1 MAILKFLI
9 NISLIFTITVALSVN
24 KNSSNDSHI
33 NYRLPDNVAPVHY
46 NIKLI
51 PYIEENNFTFD
62 GESSIN
68 ITIHRTTQN
77 LSLHALEL
85 TIDEAATSLLDND
98 RIVYMPA
105 TYNYDNITQI
115 LVLHFN
121 DELLPGNY
129 TLKMRYVGILNN
141 DLGGFF
147 RISYINEEGNKVW
160 LAASHFEATLARRAF
175 PCWDEPALKATFDIS
190 IKHHRNYTALSNMPI
205 REQSDDEDG
214 TVWTHFDTTPIMST
228 YLVAFVVSD
237 YVRVANENETV
248 NMWCRSKL
256 APHTKFAQGVAEK
269 SGRLLTE
276 YTNSTD
282 KVPKMDHVAVPR
294 FRAGAMENWGLI
306 IYVESFFK
314 YDENSDT
321 IFTKQKV
328 AMTAAHEMAHQ
339 WFGNVVSPLWW
350 SHVWLN
356 EGFASF
362 FAEYILNQI
371 FEDWRVMEYFVVK
384 TQQTALHIDIA
395 KNMKPITLE
404 VNSPKEIDSLFSYSS
419 YGKAPAILRM
429 LQHIITDKVFR
440 KGIIKYLHTHQ
451 FSSAT
456 SDDLWNALQVVLD
469 ESDVPHNAYRL
480 KEVMDTWI
488 KQRHFP
494 VVHVTRNNDTN
505 EIIITQEHFRPDN
518 KNRHIDDDKWWIP
531 LTFATQTNP
540 DFSNT
545 LPTHWLRPQD
555 QNITITGIDPNDWI
569 IVNLQQMGYYRV
581 NYDYSNWQKI
591 ANYLKSD
598 NYTKIHVLNRVQII
612 DDAYHLMVA
621 NQLDILTFLDLI
633 SYLSQE
639 TDFIAWYPMFE
650 ILEITKYFYNLPETE
665 VFKSYILEI
674 LDGLIN
680 NVGYEED
687 PTEDDFTKIKRSEA
701 LKWACFFGHSMCK
714 RMATIKLNKH
724 FADPKKHKISPNLRK
739 WTYCSGLMEANTST
753 WNQLLNIYINKSD
766 KKVLK
771 YLACTENPDII
782 INFFDMSTSNNSII
796 QDEDYYRIY
805 SEIIY
810 KHAKNNKITD
820 YVLANLNKIVSSN
833 IDLAKINVR
842 EPNMT
847 NCQYFK
853 IFKFKK
859 TIYFKI
865 IDISM
870 SRIILPILT

>member
-1 MAILKFLI
+1 
-9 NISLIFTITVALSVN
+9 
-24 KNSSNDSHI
+24 
-33 NYRLPDNVAPVHY
+33 
-46 NIKLI
+46 
-51 PYIEENNFTFD
+51 
-62 GESSIN
+62 
-68 ITIHRTTQN
+68 
-77 LSLHALEL
+77 
-85 TIDEAATSLLDND
+85 
-98 RIVYMPA
+98 
-105 TYNYDNITQI
+105 
-115 LVLHFN
+115 
-121 DELLPGNY
+121 
-129 TLKMRYVGILNN
+129 
-141 DLGGFF
+141 
-147 RISYINEEGNKVW
+147 
-160 LAASHFEATLARRAF
+160 
-175 PCWDEPALKATFDIS
+175 
-190 IKHHRNYTALSNMPI
+190 
-205 REQSDDEDG
+205 
-214 TVWTHFDTTPIMST
+214 
-228 YLVAFVVSD
+228 
-237 YVRVANENETV
+237 
-248 NMWCRSKL
+248 
-256 APHTKFAQGVAEK
+256 
-269 SGRLLTE
+269 
-276 YTNSTD
+276 
-282 KVPKMDHVAVPR
+282 
-294 FRAGAMENWGLI
+294 
-306 IYVESFFK
+306 
-314 YDENSDT
+314 
-321 IFTKQKV
+321 
-328 AMTAAHEMAHQ
+328 
-339 WFGNVVSPLWW
+339 
-350 SHVWLN
+350 
-356 EGFASF
+356 
-362 FAEYILNQI
+362 
-371 FEDWRVMEYFVVK
+371 
-384 TQQTALHIDIA
+384 
-395 KNMKPITLE
+395 
-404 VNSPKEIDSLFSYSS
+404 
-419 YGKAPAILRM
+419 
-429 LQHIITDKVFR
+429 
-440 KGIIKYLHTHQ
+440 
-451 FSSAT
+451 
-456 SDDLWNALQVVLD
+456 
-469 ESDVPHNAYRL
+469 
-480 KEVMDTWI
+480 MDTWI

-820 YVLANLNKIVSSN
+820 YVLANLNKIVSRY
-833 IDLAKINVR
+833 INTHLLY
-842 EPNMT
+842 E
-847 NCQYFK
+847 
-853 IFKFKK
+853 
-859 TIYFKI
+859 
-865 IDISM
+865 
-870 SRIILPILT
+870 L